1 MFVVVREFHFLTP
14 FPPSQGGQ
22 TNRRVHVQEVGLR
35 LPRHPPR
42 SPRTPPQTYPGAETV
57 RHSARPRLGRNS
69 QTRQRQLPQVRRQ
82 VPPGEERTRER
93 AKRAIPLAP
102 RRLHRYS
109 WLSLALAERASHSPF
124 APRLHCYSWLSLAL
138 AERARHDPFAPRR
151 SRTGDFYSSL
161 SLARPPFLLCT
172 APNRLRTSDCCSSFV
187 DATSLACRSLTSFS
201 P

>member
-1 MFVVVREFHFLTP
+1 MVKLIAEYMSKKWAYVSLDTP
-14 FPPSQGGQ
+14 
-22 TNRRVHVQEVGLR
+22 HEV
-35 LPRHPPR
+35 PEPPPR
-42 SPRTPPQTYPGAETV
+42 PIQAPKPSDIL
-57 RHSARPRLGRNS
+57 LGRGSGGTHRPGNVNY
-69 QTRQRQLPQVRRQ
+69 RRFAVKFLQVRREL
-82 VPPGEERTRER
+82 GSERSE
-93 AKRAIPLAP
+93 PFPFAP

-138 AERARHDPFAPRR
+138 AERARHDPFARRR

-172 APNRLRTSDCCSSFV
+172 APNRLRTGDCCSSFV